1 MTLDKEGTGEGK
13 KKKRGIPKGI
23 KSKSK
28 SKKSEK
34 TTPKK
39 KSKTKLSKSALTTSE
54 VAAIAESEAK
64 AAAARLDVAKA
75 AVEEAAKK
83 EYEAAA
89 AEVVVAEPGDSFTNK
104 RGVEQIFRREMGEP
118 EFWLDKLGR
127 APKIPILSQ
136 DEEQEISRQVEIPRD
151 QTPKYLPEH
160 MLSPE
165 FDGTSNYEIGIKNQ
179 TDEIQQRLQRLQ
191 SDPNSSEQEIKQ
203 AEEDLKT
210 LDNLFENFYIGMNV
224 FRTAKGGRAKLR
236 E

>member
-13 KKKRGIPKGI
+13 KKKGGRPKGI

-34 TTPKK
+34 TNPQK
-39 KSKTKLSKSALTTSE
+39 KSKTKLSKGALTTSE
-54 VAAIAESEAK
+54 VAAIAEAEVK
-64 AAAARLDVAKA
+64 AAATRLDVAKA
-75 AVEEAAKK
+75 AVEDAAKK

-127 APKIPILSQ
+127 APKRPILSQ
-136 DEEQEISRQVEIPRD
+136 DEEQEISRQVEIPTD

-165 FDGTSNYEIGIKNQ
+165 FNGTSNYEIGIKNQ
-179 TDEIQQRLQRLQ
+179 RDEIQQRLQRLQ
-191 SDPNSSEQEIKQ
+191 GDPSSSEQEIKQ

-236 E
+236 A

>member
-1 MTLDKEGTGEGK
+1 MTLDKEGTREGK
-13 KKKRGIPKGI
+13 KKKRGRPKGT
-23 KSKSK
+23 KTKPK

-34 TTPKK
+34 TTQK
-39 KSKTKLSKSALTTSE
+39 KSKTKLSKGALTASE
-54 VAAIAESEAK
+54 IAAIAEAEAK

-89 AEVVVAEPGDSFTNK
+89 AEVVVSVPGDSFTNK
-104 RGVEQIFRREMGEP
+104 RGAEQIFRREMGEP

-136 DEEQEISRQVEIPRD
+136 DEEQAISKQVEIPAD

-160 MLSPE
+160 ILSPE

-179 TDEIQQRLQRLQ
+179 SDEIQQRLQRLQ
-191 SDPNSSEQEIKQ
+191 GDPNSSVQEIKQ

-210 LDNLFENFYIGMNV
+210 LDYLFENFYMGMNV

>member
-1 MTLDKEGTGEGK
+1 MTLDKEGTGERK
-13 KKKRGIPKGI
+13 KKKRGRSKGI

-34 TTPKK
+34 TTPQK
-39 KSKTKLSKSALTTSE
+39 KSKTKLSKGALTTSE

-75 AVEEAAKK
+75 AVEVAAKK

-151 QTPKYLPEH
+151 QTQKYLPEH

-191 SDPNSSEQEIKQ
+191 GDPNSSEQEIKQ

>member
-1 MTLDKEGTGEGK
+1 MTLDKESTGK
-13 KKKRGIPKGI
+13 AQKKKRGRPKGT
-23 KSKSK
+23 KTKPK

-34 TTPKK
+34 TTPQK
-39 KSKTKLSKSALTTSE
+39 KSKIKSSKGALTASE
-54 VAAIAESEAK
+54 VAAIAEAEAK
-64 AAAARLDVAKA
+64 AAASRLEVAKA

-83 EYEAAA
+83 EYEAIA
-89 AEVVVAEPGDSFTNK
+89 AEVVVSVPEDSFTNK

-136 DEEQEISRQVEIPRD
+136 DEEQEISRQVEIPTD

-179 TDEIQQRLQRLQ
+179 TDEIQQRLQRPDTE
-191 SDPNSSEQEIKQ
+191 S
-203 AEEDLKT
+203 LK
-210 LDNLFENFYIGMNV
+210 
-224 FRTAKGGRAKLR
+224 
-236 E
+236 

>member
-1 MTLDKEGTGEGK
+1 MTLDKEGTGERK
-13 KKKRGIPKGI
+13 KKKRGSPKGI

-34 TTPKK
+34 TTPQK
-39 KSKTKLSKSALTTSE
+39 KSKTKSSESRLTASE

-64 AAAARLDVAKA
+64 AAGTRLEAAKA

-89 AEVVVAEPGDSFTNK
+89 AEVVVSEPGDSFTNK

-179 TDEIQQRLQRLQ
+179 SDEIQQRLQRLQ

-210 LDNLFENFYIGMNV
+210 LDYLFENFYIGMNV

>member
-1 MTLDKEGTGEGK
+1 MTLDKESTGEAQ
-13 KKKRGIPKGI
+13 KKKRGRPKGT
-23 KSKSK
+23 KTKPK

-34 TTPKK
+34 TTPQK
-39 KSKTKLSKSALTTSE
+39 KSKPKLSKGALTASE
-54 VAAIAESEAK
+54 VAAIAEAEAK

-104 RGVEQIFRREMGEP
+104 RGAEQIFRREMGEP

-127 APKIPILSQ
+127 APKRPILSQ
-136 DEEQEISRQVEIPRD
+136 DEEQEISRQVEIPTD

-179 TDEIQQRLQRLQ
+179 RDEIQQRLQRLQ
-191 SDPNSSEQEIKQ
+191 GDPNSSEQEIKQ

-210 LDNLFENFYIGMNV
+210 LDYLFENFYIGMNV

>member
-13 KKKRGIPKGI
+13 KKKRGRPKGI

-34 TTPKK
+34 TTPQK
-39 KSKTKLSKSALTTSE
+39 KSKAKLSKGALTASE
-54 VAAIAESEAK
+54 VAAIAEAEAK
-64 AAAARLDVAKA
+64 AAATRLDVAKA
-75 AVEEAAKK
+75 AVEDAAKK

-89 AEVVVAEPGDSFTNK
+89 AEVVVAEPGNSFTNK
-104 RGVEQIFRREMGEP
+104 RGAEQIFRREMGEP

-127 APKIPILSQ
+127 APKRPILSL
-136 DEEQEISRQVEIPRD
+136 DEEQEISRQVEIPTD

-179 TDEIQQRLQRLQ
+179 RDEIQQRLQRLQ

>member
-1 MTLDKEGTGEGK
+1 MTLDKEATGEGK
-13 KKKRGIPKGI
+13 KKKRGRPKGT

-28 SKKSEK
+28 SVKSEK
-34 TTPKK
+34 TAPQK
-39 KSKTKLSKSALTTSE
+39 KSKTKSSKGALTASE
-54 VAAIAESEAK
+54 VAAIAEVEAK
-64 AAAARLDVAKA
+64 SAAARLDVAKA

-83 EYEAAA
+83 EYEAIS
-89 AEVVVAEPGDSFTNK
+89 AEVVVSVPEESFTNK
-104 RGVEQIFRREMGEP
+104 RGAEQIFIREMGEP

-136 DEEQEISRQVEIPRD
+136 DEEQEISRQVEIPTD

-160 MLSPE
+160 ILSPE

-179 TDEIQQRLQRLQ
+179 RDEIQQRLQRLQ
-191 SDPNSSEQEIKQ
+191 GDPNSSEQEIKQ

>member
-1 MTLDKEGTGEGK
+1 
-13 KKKRGIPKGI
+13 
-23 KSKSK
+23 
-28 SKKSEK
+28 
-34 TTPKK
+34 
-39 KSKTKLSKSALTTSE
+39 
-54 VAAIAESEAK
+54 
-64 AAAARLDVAKA
+64 
-75 AVEEAAKK
+75 
-83 EYEAAA
+83 
-89 AEVVVAEPGDSFTNK
+89 
-104 RGVEQIFRREMGEP
+104 
-118 EFWLDKLGR
+118 
-127 APKIPILSQ
+127 
-136 DEEQEISRQVEIPRD
+136 VEIPTD

-179 TDEIQQRLQRLQ
+179 RDEIQQRLQRLQ